1 MFLPVGNHDG
11 GGDGAAVELP
21 AEIEELSLG
30 STGVLEDRLSAL
42 PDDILRSILLR
53 LSSTTSAARTSV
65 LSRRWRGLWAQLP
78 EIHFPFPSNPA
89 AVGPALAATAA
100 GPALRLL
107 HVACRDDAGAEAW
120 LRTAAGRLVAGGELY
135 FYNRTPGQ
143 ERANVGAL
151 SWQCLTLQLPCF
163 ETAARVW
170 LRLGFVDLELPL
182 AGVFSRL
189 TELRL
194 EHVNLDSES
203 ESESELGNMVSSPR
217 CPVLR
222 ELCIS
227 IARGL
232 DSLCIIS
239 ETLERL
245 ELNMLN
251 GLKELTI
258 NAPML
263 RALNVV
269 ACFTRR
275 KPVAAIYA
283 SRLELLWWS
292 DAFDPSFVVFSEMP
306 NLQQL
311 TTFPI
316 PVYGRI
322 NFRLLQ
328 DSVMLLQHFPVV
340 SQLDLILNYQRDLN
354 KYKYLMGIITRLPNI
369 NILSLWLETKGH
381 AIAASVFHLLS
392 ICPGVRKL
400 KVTLRDDLKVDAPCT
415 SICACCEQQNWC
427 TSYTL
432 DILEEVEIHN
442 FRESNHDFAFLGM
455 LLDVSTEIKKMTVT
469 LHHLA
474 SPSELLLSLG
484 NLGSCFEIKY
494 DTSEV
499 SYEPP
504 SSLFPGTPDDQCD

>member
-42 PDDILRSILLR
+42 PDDILHSILIR
-53 LSSTTSAARTSV
+53 LSSTTAAARTSV

-78 EIHFPFPSNPA
+78 EIRFPFPSDPA
-89 AVGPALAATAA
+89 AVGPALAASAA

-135 FYNRTPGQ
+135 FYNRTPGE

-151 SWQCLTLQLPCF
+151 SWQCHTFQLPCF

-194 EHVNLDSES
+194 EHVNLDC
-203 ESESELGNMVSSPR
+203 ESELGDMVSSPR

-245 ELNMLN
+245 ELDMLN

-258 NAPML
+258 NAPVL
-263 RALNVV
+263 RALNVH

-292 DAFDPSFVVFSEMP
+292 DAFDPNFVVFSEMA

-316 PVYGRI
+316 PVYGRF

-340 SQLDLILNYQRDLN
+340 SQLDLKLNYERDLN
-354 KYKYLMGIITRLPNI
+354 KYKYLM
-369 NILSLWLETKGH
+369 
-381 AIAASVFHLLS
+381 ASVFHLLS

-400 KVTLRDDLKVDAPCT
+400 KVTLRDNLKVDTPCT
-415 SICACCEQQNWC
+415 SICACCQQLNWS

-442 FRESNHDFAFLGM
+442 FRGSEHDLAFVGM
-455 LLDVSTEIKKMTVT
+455 LFGMSTAIKKMTIT
-469 LHHLA
+469 LRHLA
-474 SPSELLLSLG
+474 SPSELLHSLG
-484 NLGSCFEIKY
+484 NLGTCFEIKY

-504 SSLFPGTPDDQCD
+504 SSLFPETPDDQCD